1 MNTGQVNIRTAEPKD
16 IPAITRIYNEYI
28 LHSTAT
34 FETEVLTEDE
44 MLRRM
49 RSIVPG
55 YPYLVAEAD
64 EEVIGYCYAHP
75 WKERSAYRHTLET
88 TVYLSPAHT
97 GRSIGHRLMERLI
110 AACRTTPCCHVLVA
124 CITAENESS
133 CALHRKLGFRQVSCF
148 REVGRKFG
156 RWLDV
161 ADYEMLFQ
169 E

>member
-1 MNTGQVNIRTAEPKD
+1 MKLQILMNTGQVNIRTAEPKD

-64 EEVIGYCYAHP
+64 ERRAAVAGEWGAVGVD
-75 WKERSAYRHTLET
+75 ER
-88 TVYLSPAHT
+88 
-97 GRSIGHRLMERLI
+97 GR
-110 AACRTTPCCHVLVA
+110 
-124 CITAENESS
+124 
-133 CALHRKLGFRQVSCF
+133 
-148 REVGRKFG
+148 
-156 RWLDV
+156 
-161 ADYEMLFQ
+161 
-169 E
+169 